1 MKKRTIEK
9 VNDKCSLSMDTGEAQ
24 ILKHIIGSIV
34 FEKLEESVESDG
46 YYTDEIDDMKAFV
59 NESFIKLNDELGRD

>member
-1 MKKRTIEK
+1 MIVRN
-9 VNDKCSLSMDTGEAQ
+9 VNNRCSLSMDTSEAQ

-34 FEKLEESVESDG
+34 FAKLEESVTSDG
-46 YYTDEIDDMKAFV
+46 YYIDEIDDMKAFV

>member
-1 MKKRTIEK
+1 MKKMTTKK
-9 VNDKCSLSMDTGEAQ
+9 VNDKCSLSMDTNEAQ

-34 FEKLEESVESDG
+34 FAKLEESVTSDG
-46 YYTDEIDDMKAFV
+46 YYIDEIDEMKEFV